1 MHLWILLKSIRS
13 NKWWIKLFRKI
24 GEYYYLSLISLR
36 IKIYLKKKRVEIA
49 IVIIFW
55 ICAKKLMMNICM
67 HEHIFIITTRS
78 KRYVKV
84 LLQKIHFLL
93 FCLIF
98 CCGRYKTHLMCKK
111 YHHCSFL
118 SASRQVSNWFVKP
131 KTPQNHKNTNLD
143 QVFTWCNKY
152 KQRKACKTEINEEL
166 IPLVWYPSR

>member
-1 MHLWILLKSIRS
+1 MNALEKYKIQQMMDKVVSKNWRILLFVLNQFKNQNIP
-13 NKWWIKLFRKI
+13 
-24 GEYYYLSLISLR
+24 E
-36 IKIYLKKKRVEIA
+36 KKRVEIA

-118 SASRQVSNWFVKP
+118 SASRQVSN
-131 KTPQNHKNTNLD
+131 
-143 QVFTWCNKY
+143 
-152 KQRKACKTEINEEL
+152 
-166 IPLVWYPSR
+166 